1 MAALDID
8 LAIDRAL
15 RNVASH
21 GDTDIFPYPFENHLF
36 FDKRPE
42 AAAILKDL
50 HNNFDSYL
58 SAHPPDTIPA
68 LTQVGYTG
76 FRWATLIEPFWNA
89 YYLALVISVSD
100 ELEKARLPIGD
111 NRVFSYRVSW
121 SDAKSTLFGDS
132 SWLDFRKHTL
142 EESKK
147 SNYVVTTDIA
157 DFYPRIYHHSIENA
171 LLRLPDSKDV
181 PYRIRKLLP
190 AFSRGP
196 SYGLPIGG
204 PASRMLSELVLSS
217 ADLHLDRRKIRF
229 SRYADDYCL
238 FCQDRSEAYGQLV
251 LLSEKLFNE
260 GLVLQKNKTRIYT
273 AAEFR
278 ELSRFL
284 DPMDTAQTDA
294 SEEQKLLNVTIRFD
308 PYSPTAH
315 EDYAQIKS
323 AIQQID
329 ILGILS
335 REVAKTEIDQTV
347 TKQAISA
354 VRVLDDFEREG
365 AIKTLLD
372 ANNLQVLSP
381 VFVTLMRTVKVLY
394 AELGETTRA
403 FIDKTLV
410 DLYERGDPILRVE
423 VNFYYFLQVLSL
435 SYGVRKEE
443 ILIEVF
449 DKSASP
455 LVKRLIILAMA
466 AWGRHYWLSDQRKKF
481 LQFSLWEQRALIV
494 GSFVLADEGEHWR
507 RQTKRSLNTFNA
519 LVRDWMDERW
529 ARTKT
534 LPI

>member
-1 MAALDID
+1 LHID

-15 RNVASH
+15 RNVATH

-36 FDKRPE
+36 FDKRSE
-42 AAAILKDL
+42 AAALLRDV

-58 SAHPPDTIPA
+58 SAHPPDTIQA

-100 ELEKARLPIGD
+100 ELEQARLPIGD
-111 NRVFSYRVSW
+111 NKVFSYRAGW
-121 SDAKSTLFGDS
+121 SDATSTLFADS

-142 EESKK
+142 NESKTA
-147 SNYVVTTDIA
+147 NYVVTTDIA
-157 DFYPRIYHHSIENA
+157 DFYPRVYHHSIENA
-171 LLRLPDSKDV
+171 LLRLPNSDNV

-217 ADLHLDRRKIRF
+217 ADLHLDRRKVRF
-229 SRYADDYCL
+229 ARYADDYCI

-273 AAEFR
+273 AGEFR

-284 DPMDTAQTDA
+284 DPMDTAESEA

-315 EDYAQIKS
+315 EDYAQIKA

-335 REVAKTEIDQTV
+335 RELAKTEIDQTV
-347 TKQAISA
+347 TKQAIAA
-354 VRVLDDFEREG
+354 VRVLEAFERDG
-365 AIKTLLD
+365 AVKTLLD
-372 ANNLQVLSP
+372 GNNLQVLSP
-381 VFVTLMRTVKVLY
+381 VFVTLMRTVKSLY
-394 AELGETTRA
+394 SELGDDTRG
-403 FIDKTLV
+403 FVDKTLV
-410 DLYERGDPILRVE
+410 DLYEKGDPILRVE
-423 VNFYYFLQVLSL
+423 VNFYYFLQVLALRYS
-435 SYGVRKEE
+435 VRKEE

-449 DKSASP
+449 DRTSSP
-455 LVKRLIILAMA
+455 LVRRLIILAMA
-466 AWGRHYWLSDQRKKF
+466 VWGRHYWLSDQRKKF
-481 LQFSLWEQRALIV
+481 LQFSLWEQRALII
-494 GSFVLADEGEHWR
+494 GSFVLSDEGEHWR
-507 RQTKRSLNTFNA
+507 RQTKRSLNVFNA
-519 LVRDWMDERW
+519 LVKDWMDERW
-529 ARTKT
+529 TKAKT
-534 LPI
+534 LPT